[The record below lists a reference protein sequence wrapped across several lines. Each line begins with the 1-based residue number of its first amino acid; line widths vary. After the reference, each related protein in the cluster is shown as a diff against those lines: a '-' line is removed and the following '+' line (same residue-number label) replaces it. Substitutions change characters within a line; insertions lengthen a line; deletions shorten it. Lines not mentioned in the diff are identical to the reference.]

1 MHNKQNLD
9 TNMTIKALVNPVTPF
24 AQNAPIIF
32 CSETNKCAFVDPG
45 GDADFLLQIAKENNL
60 IPEKILL
67 THGHADHAGA
77 AMEIAQI
84 LNIKI
89 EGPHKEDKF
98 LLDSLQSQGE
108 MFGMQARNCVYLDKW
123 LEDGDTVTV
132 GNSVLDVIFT
142 PGHTPGHVIFFS
154 NESNLALVGDVI
166 FRGSIGRTDLPRG
179 NHQDLI
185 DSISKKLWPL
195 GNDVEFICGHGPNST
210 FGNERASNPFVSD
223 AALS

>member
-1 MHNKQNLD
+1 MHNKQKLD
-9 TNMTIKALVNPVTPF
+9 TNMAIQALINPVTPF

-45 GDADFLLQIAKENNL
+45 GDADFLLQIAKDNNL

-108 MFGMQARNCVYLDKW
+108 MFGMQARNCVPDKW
-123 LEDGDTVTV
+123 LEDGDSVTV

-142 PGHTPGHVIFFS
+142 PGHTPGHVIFFC

-185 DSISKKLWPL
+185 NSISSKLWPL

>member
-9 TNMTIKALVNPVTPF
+9 TNMTIQALVNPVTPF

-77 AMEIAQI
+77 AMEIAQM

-108 MFGMQARNCVYLDKW
+108 MFGMQTRNCIPDKW
-123 LEDGDTVTV
+123 LEDGDSVTV

-154 NESNLALVGDVI
+154 NECNLALVGDVI

>member
-108 MFGMQARNCVYLDKW
+108 MFGMQARNCMPDKW
-123 LEDGDTVTV
+123 LEDGDTVIV

-195 GNDVEFICGHGPNST
+195 GNDVEFVCGHGPNST

>member
-1 MHNKQNLD
+1 MHNKQKLN
-9 TNMTIKALVNPVTPF
+9 TNMTIQALVNPVTPF

-108 MFGMQARNCVYLDKW
+108 MFGMQARNCMPDKW

-185 DSISKKLWPL
+185 HSISKKLWPL

>member
-9 TNMTIKALVNPVTPF
+9 TNMTIQALVNPVTPF

-108 MFGMQARNCVYLDKW
+108 MFGMQARNCMPDKW
-123 LEDGDTVTV
+123 LEDGDTVIV

>member
-1 MHNKQNLD
+1 MHNKQKLN
-9 TNMTIKALVNPVTPF
+9 TNMTIQALVNPVTPF

-108 MFGMQARNCVYLDKW
+108 MFGMQARYCVPDKW
-123 LEDGDTVTV
+123 LEDGDSVTV

-154 NESNLALVGDVI
+154 NDSNLALVGDVI

-185 DSISKKLWPL
+185 NSISKKLWPL

>member
-1 MHNKQNLD
+1 MHNKQKLD
-9 TNMTIKALVNPVTPF
+9 TNMAIQALINPVTPF

-45 GDADFLLQIAKENNL
+45 GDADFLLQIAKDNNL

-108 MFGMQARNCVYLDKW
+108 MFGMQARNCVPDKW
-123 LEDGDTVTV
+123 LEDGDSVTV

-142 PGHTPGHVIFFS
+142 PGHTPGHVIFFC

>member
-1 MHNKQNLD
+1 
-9 TNMTIKALVNPVTPF
+9 MTIKALVNPVTPF

-108 MFGMQARNCVYLDKW
+108 MFGMQARNCIPDKW
-123 LEDGDTVTV
+123 LEDGDSVTV

-142 PGHTPGHVIFFS
+142 PGHTPGHIIFFS

-185 DSISKKLWPL
+185 YSISKKLWPL

>member
-1 MHNKQNLD
+1 
-9 TNMTIKALVNPVTPF
+9 MTIQALVNPVTPF

-77 AMEIAQI
+77 AMEIAQM

-108 MFGMQARNCVYLDKW
+108 MFGMQARNCVPDKW

-132 GNSVLDVIFT
+132 GNSALDVIFT
-142 PGHTPGHVIFFS
+142 PGHTPGHIIFFS

>member
-1 MHNKQNLD
+1 MHNKQKLN
-9 TNMTIKALVNPVTPF
+9 TNMTIQALVNPVTPF

-77 AMEIAQI
+77 AMEIAQL

-108 MFGMQARNCVYLDKW
+108 MFGMQARNCVPNKC

-132 GNSVLDVIFT
+132 GNSMLDVIFT

-154 NESNLALVGDVI
+154 NDSNLALVGDVI

-210 FGNERASNPFVSD
+210 FGNERTSNPFVSD
-223 AALS
+223 VALG

>member
-1 MHNKQNLD
+1 MHNRQKLD
-9 TNMTIKALVNPVTPF
+9 KNMTIQALVNPVTPF

-108 MFGMQARNCVYLDKW
+108 MFGMQARNCVPDKW
-123 LEDGDTVTV
+123 LEDGDSVTV

-154 NESNLALVGDVI
+154 NDSNLALVGDVI

-185 DSISKKLWPL
+185 NSISKKLWPL

-223 AALS
+223 VALG

>member
-1 MHNKQNLD
+1 MHNRQKLN
-9 TNMTIKALVNPVTPF
+9 TNMTIQALVNPVTPF

-108 MFGMQARNCVYLDKW
+108 MFGMQARNCVPDKW
-123 LEDGDTVTV
+123 LEDGDSVTV

-154 NESNLALVGDVI
+154 NDSNLALVGDVI

-185 DSISKKLWPL
+185 NSISKKLWPL

-210 FGNERASNPFVSD
+210 FGNERTSNPFVSD
-223 AALS
+223 VALG